1 MYELLKDLRIV
12 EGSAFVAAPL
22 GGMTLAQLGADVIR
36 FDPIGGGLDYRRW
49 PVTEHGRSLYWAG
62 LNKGK
67 RSIAVDLSSSEG
79 KELVVA
85 LITGDAPGAGIFL
98 TNFPQSDWLGYPALK
113 QRREDLIMVHVQGN
127 PDGSSAVDYTVNAA
141 TGFPYVTGPA
151 DHPEPVNHTFPAWDA
166 LTGIN
171 AALAVVVAERQR
183 RLSGTGQLISL
194 ALSDIAFSMVG
205 NLGYLA
211 EVQVNGVER
220 PSVGNRLYGAFGHH
234 FKTRDG
240 HEVMLVAITR
250 RQWRNLVD
258 ATGIGQACRKI
269 EAETGLDLDREGDRY
284 QATEAIIGLLEP
296 WCAHHDFTDL
306 ASIFDSR
313 GVCWGPYRTFSEL
326 VRRDPRCSDANPL
339 FSTVQQPGIG
349 EYLAPGSPLR
359 FDAETRQPARPA
371 PELGADTDEILS
383 SILGLSSAAIGDLH
397 ERGIVASTDEQ
408 E

>member
-1 MYELLKDLRIV
+1 MYDLLKGLRIV

-49 PVTEHGRSLYWAG
+49 PVTEQGRSLYWAG

-67 RSIAVDLSSSEG
+67 RSIAIDLGSAEG

-85 LITGDAPGAGIFL
+85 LVTEGTPDAGIFL

-113 QRREDLIMVHVQGN
+113 RQRDDLIMVHMQGN
-127 PDGSSAVDYTVNAA
+127 PDGSSAVDYTINAA
-141 TGFPYVTGPA
+141 TGFPYTTGPA
-151 DHPEPVNHTFPAWDA
+151 DSAAPVNHAFPAWDA

-183 RLSGTGQLISL
+183 RLNGTGQLISL
-194 ALSDIAFSMVG
+194 ALSDIAFSMAG

-211 EVQVNGVER
+211 EVQVNGTER
-220 PSVGNRLYGAFGHH
+220 PSIGNRLYGAFGHH
-234 FKTRDG
+234 FKTRDNR
-240 HEVMLVAITR
+240 EIMLVAITR
-250 RQWRNLVD
+250 RQWRNLVA
-258 ATGIGQACRKI
+258 ATGIEQACRQL
-269 EAETGLDLDREGDRY
+269 EAETGFDLDQEGDRY
-284 QATEAIIGLLEP
+284 RATDAIIGLLEP
-296 WCAHHDFTDL
+296 WCVRRDFADL

-326 VRRDPRCSDANPL
+326 VRQDPRCSDANPV

-359 FDAETRQPARPA
+359 FEAESRLPARPA
-371 PELGADTDEILS
+371 PQLGADTDEILS
-383 SILGLSSAAIGDLH
+383 SILGLSSATIGNLH
-397 ERGIVASTDEQ
+397 DRGIVASAE
-408 E
+408 